1 MFKFKEY
8 HVRYYNIRLILFV
21 LALSAVGII
30 FVKSATIATGTS
42 SYYKQIFG
50 VAVGLFCMFFV
61 SVIDYHW
68 ILLLYF
74 MRSILPC
81 C

>member
-8 HVRYYNIRLILFV
+8 HFRYYNIRLILLV

-30 FVKSATIATGTS
+30 FVKSATIGTGTG

-61 SVIDYHW
+61 CPNLSAIK
-68 ILLLYF
+68 
-74 MRSILPC
+74 S
-81 C
+81 